1 ESVFIERGARAAAL
15 VEARREERISA
26 EQLAALR
33 GEEVDVQRALADAD
47 LEEQDDGYRNEQTAA
62 RTDDE
67 AVTALR
73 ALEQCALRLLLEYVR
88 SVKGR

>member
-1 ESVFIERGARAAAL
+1 
-15 VEARREERISA
+15 
-26 EQLAALR
+26 LAALR